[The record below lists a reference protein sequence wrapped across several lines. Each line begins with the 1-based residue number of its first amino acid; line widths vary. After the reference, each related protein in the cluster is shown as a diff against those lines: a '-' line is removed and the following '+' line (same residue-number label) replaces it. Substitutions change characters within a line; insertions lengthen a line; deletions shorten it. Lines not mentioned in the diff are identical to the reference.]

1 VDVDEVYAIE
11 TTSRS
16 GGADVSVQLRSGE
29 RYVISVLSLSALGLA
44 GRDPVDATTLAQL
57 ESAAAEW
64 RAERTLLRL
73 LAKRPR
79 SQAEIER
86 RLTGWNVPAEAAQ
99 RLLRRLADAGLVDDD
114 RMAQDL
120 SDSLRRRGHGSLRA
134 AHDLERLG
142 VADGPVSAAVH
153 DHEAA
158 DTDIAREV
166 VLTRFGEGPYDP
178 PTLRRAAGLL
188 ARRGFDEHTIE
199 HVLGY
204 DDA

>member
-1 VDVDEVYAIE
+1 VDVDEVYVIE

-16 GGADVSVQLRSGE
+16 GGAAVSVQLRSGE
-29 RYVISVLSLSALGLA
+29 RYVISALSLSTLGLA
-44 GRDPVDATTLAQL
+44 GGDPVDEHAVEQLA
-57 ESAAAEW
+57 SAAAEW
-64 RAERTLLRL
+64 RAERSLLRL

-79 SQAEIER
+79 SQAEIKR
-86 RLTGWNVPAEAAQ
+86 RLTGWDVPAEAAQ

-114 RMAQDL
+114 RMAHDL
-120 SDSLRRRGHGSLRA
+120 SDSLRRRGHGSLRT

-142 VADGPVSAAVH
+142 VADGPVSAAVR

-158 DTDIAREV
+158 DTGIALEV
-166 VLTRFGEGPYDP
+166 LLTRFGAGPYDP

-199 HVLGY
+199 QVLGY

>member
-1 VDVDEVYAIE
+1 MDVDEVYAIE

-16 GGADVSVQLRSGE
+16 GGAAVSVQLCSGE
-29 RYVISVLSLSALGLA
+29 RYVISALSLSALGLA
-44 GRDPVDATTLAQL
+44 GGDPVDAETLEKL
-57 ESAAAEW
+57 GSAAAEW

-73 LAKRPR
+73 LARRPR

-86 RLTGWNVPAEAAQ
+86 RLTGWDVPAEAAQ

-134 AHDLERLG
+134 AHDLERFG
-142 VADGPVSAAVH
+142 VADGPVSAAVQH
-153 DHEAA
+153 HGAA
-158 DTDIAREV
+158 DTEIAREV
-166 VLTRFGEGPYDP
+166 LLTRFGESPYDP

-199 HVLGY
+199 QVLGY

>member
-1 VDVDEVYAIE
+1 MYLIE

-16 GGADVSVQLRSGE
+16 GGAAVSVQLRSGE
-29 RYVISVLSLSALGLA
+29 RYVISALSLSALGLA
-44 GRDPVDATTLAQL
+44 GGDPVDTATLEQL
-57 ESAAAEW
+57 SSAAAEW

-86 RLTGWNVPAEAAQ
+86 RLTGWDVPAEAAQ
-99 RLLRRLADAGLVDDD
+99 RLLKRLADAGLVDDG
-114 RMAQDL
+114 RMAQDV

-134 AHDLERLG
+134 AYDLQRLG
-142 VADGPVSAAVH
+142 VADGPVSAAVE
-153 DHEAA
+153 DHGAA

-166 VLTRFGEGPYDP
+166 LLTRFGEGPYDP

-199 HVLGY
+199 QVLGY